1 MVRVDAARRIPN
13 RRLVIDGVLRRSGPE
28 WAYFHD
34 RASGGGG
41 GYPVREAMGLCAA
54 LWKQGFGVLI
64 RVAAAWS
71 LLICHTNGP
80 PQVARSHCDWPG
92 FDMKKMP
99 ISSFTLLPV
108 RLRLGLA
115 LLFLVGASLASAAV
129 ADERDKFQEPPDS
142 YYAMT
147 LGRSDF
153 DLVVASYWSLGP
165 LLRSQTVVAGHL
177 IVTLVDKKYYYTYD
191 VLTRKGYRIGRSK
204 TTIARDGERPRPF
217 ALDYIDLIA
226 EGGEKIREETLNGI
240 RVDVYRVTDEKGRRT
255 LWVTQNS
262 LKFPVKLEAYDRK
275 SGRTSVLDWVQ
286 WIPAIDLEKE
296 FFKEPKGLDLRR
308 FDDYFEFREALK
320 EGPVE
325 PSPPLFQHLLY
336 IRE

>member
-1 MVRVDAARRIPN
+1 
-13 RRLVIDGVLRRSGPE
+13 
-28 WAYFHD
+28 
-34 RASGGGG
+34 
-41 GYPVREAMGLCAA
+41 
-54 LWKQGFGVLI
+54 
-64 RVAAAWS
+64 
-71 LLICHTNGP
+71 
-80 PQVARSHCDWPG
+80 
-92 FDMKKMP
+92 MKKMP
-99 ISSFTLLPV
+99 IYSSPLPRI

-115 LLFLVGASLASAAV
+115 LLFIAGASLASAAV
-129 ADERDKFQEPPDS
+129 AEDRDKFSEPPDS

-177 IVTLVDKKYYYTYD
+177 IVTLVDKKDYYTYD
-191 VLTRKGYRIGRSK
+191 ALTRKGYRIGRSK
-204 TTIARDGERPRPF
+204 KAIARDEERLRPF
-217 ALDYIDLIA
+217 AMDYIDLIE
-226 EGGEKIREETLNGI
+226 EGGEKVREETLNGI
-240 RVDVYRVTDEKGRRT
+240 RVDVYRVTDQKGKRT

-296 FFKEPKGLDLRR
+296 FFKPPKGLELRR
-308 FDDYFEFREALK
+308 FDDYFQFREALE

-325 PSPPLFQHLLY
+325 PAPPLFQHLLH